1 MTITSGTQRFG
12 AVLAL
17 ALLGAGILGFMVF
30 AVMRDGTVSGEDGG
44 WMAAAFLSL
53 REVFSKIEN
62 IVLGS
67 PRP

>member
-1 MTITSGTQRFG
+1 MTTSAQRFA
-12 AVLAL
+12 AVMAL
-17 ALLGAGILGFMVF
+17 ATLGAGILGFMVF
-30 AVMRDGTVSGEDGG
+30 AVLRDGTVSGEDGG

-67 PRP
+67 ARP

>member
-1 MTITSGTQRFG
+1 MTTSAQRFA
-12 AVLAL
+12 AVMAL
-17 ALLGAGILGFMVF
+17 AALGAGILAFMVF
-30 AVMRDGTVSGEDGG
+30 AVLRDGTVTGEDGG

-67 PRP
+67 ARP